1 MLDGGPLLKLPRNSN
16 LWIFQVISEKEV
28 TKISTST
35 IYCVTSGLKS
45 CDSHCLALTT
55 NVLKIGERMV
65 RRGTRAGI

>member
-1 MLDGGPLLKLPRNSN
+1 MLDGVPLLKLPRNSN

-45 CDSHCLALTT
+45 CDSLTLPRSD
-55 NVLKIGERMV
+55 NKCFKNR
-65 RRGTRAGI
+65 